1 MDKRNRIRDRA
12 ARSPAS
18 FARKGLVIAASLC
31 LLLLLSPGVR
41 ADVLHDPSGNT
52 LWQDAVTSGGHVA
65 TSGGYTLTG
74 AIGELS
80 GPLSLMPT
88 TDALFHGIPGPIWR
102 SGPAPLVYAITRVGA
117 ERTNASSVQF
127 TVTFTK
133 NVTGV
138 DATDFVLTTTGT
150 LSGYG
155 ISAVSPDSGAT
166 RTVTVSTGTGDGT
179 IRLDVVDDDTIQDAS
194 FVPLGDAGAGNG
206 DFATGESYEV
216 DRTAPHAVAITGAL
230 LGSTVAFS
238 VTFDE
243 EVAGFDA
250 SSDLVITPSGSVTWS
265 TASIS
270 GGPIV
275 YDVNVSDVAGT
286 GTMTLAASTASD
298 VMDLADN
305 PLASSVTS
313 APVTIGVNLPV
324 AAPPG
329 LILMAAMLAVAGA
342 WVVRKKKS
350 HRQPRSEQTQDGLR
364 VRVSAGAH
372 E

>member
-1 MDKRNRIRDRA
+1 
-12 ARSPAS
+12 
-18 FARKGLVIAASLC
+18 
-31 LLLLLSPGVR
+31 
-41 ADVLHDPSGNT
+41 VLHDSSGNT

-65 TSGGYTLTG
+65 ASGGYTLTG
-74 AIGELS
+74 AVGEVS

-133 NVTGV
+133 AVTGV
-138 DATDFVLTTTGT
+138 DTTDFIVTVSSGT
-150 LSGYG
+150 LSGCE
-155 ISAVSPDSGAT
+155 ITEVSSDSGMI
-166 RTVTVSTGTGDGT
+166 RTVTVSTGTGDYGT

-206 DFATGESYEV
+206 NFATGESYEV

-230 LGSTVAFS
+230 VGSTVAFS

-243 EVAGFDA
+243 EVEGFDA

-270 GGPIV
+270 GGPVV
-275 YDVNVSDVAGT
+275 YDVNVSDVAGA

-313 APVTIGVNLPV
+313 APVTIGASLPV
-324 AAPPG
+324 ATSPG
-329 LILMAAMLAVAGA
+329 LILMAATVALTGA
-342 WVVRKKKS
+342 WATRKRKS
-350 HRQPRSEQTQDGLR
+350 HS
-364 VRVSAGAH
+364 
-372 E
+372 